1 MLVDPLHGSGSNQGK
16 KDQLD
21 VCLSVSQRKKS
32 QDSHTYKYYFGGLG
46 LHAIGIRGGSYFLL
60 DDQGVKGKGA
70 DFLFLF
76 WPRKEMFV
84 KGACRTWDA
93 WSLLT
98 LKEIG
103 WGPPTMQAENMA
115 HPIIWRQS
123 VC

>member
-1 MLVDPLHGSGSNQGK
+1 MYACKLARERNHKTPTRTNTILEGSGCTLLVYVEVPS
-16 KDQLD
+16 
-21 VCLSVSQRKKS
+21 
-32 QDSHTYKYYFGGLG
+32 
-46 LHAIGIRGGSYFLL
+46 FLL

-76 WPRKEMFV
+76 LPRKEMFV

-103 WGPPTMQAENMA
+103 WVPPTMQAENMA
-115 HPIIWRQS
+115 PPILWRQS